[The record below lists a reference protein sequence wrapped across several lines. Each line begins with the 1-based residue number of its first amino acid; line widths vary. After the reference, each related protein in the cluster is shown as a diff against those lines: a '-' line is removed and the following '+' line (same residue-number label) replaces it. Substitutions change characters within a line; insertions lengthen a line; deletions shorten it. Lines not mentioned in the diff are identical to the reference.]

1 MNYRGQRAPAPAG
14 YQNLQ
19 QRYPQGNQWSGN
31 GYGAQGYNNQPTRA
45 AQPVV
50 RSAPPPQASAPA
62 NYYDTAPRRTAYA
75 QPAPAPAA
83 RQPVRRI
90 NTPQQ
95 EYNRSAWRSPGDI
108 AVDEDSD
115 YESTEFHGS
124 SIRPAVQRSSAAAS
138 APKRPAPPTSSFKA
152 AETALCL
159 VSQSPSPIEITR
171 LLKGDKGDQGE
182 PGDSFFELTPDD
194 PSWVRQCRGSNLRV
208 TGKLS
213 VEQLEVRRPSAP
225 HVLAGGAASTGEDG
239 QVTIQ
244 LPQEL
249 RSKWTS
255 DSVKPMLTLRERGA
269 ALFVPEDA
277 LDHERNQFSVHC
289 VEKQRV
295 KFDWLLVRL

>member
-19 QRYPQGNQWSGN
+19 QRYPQGNQWGGN
-31 GYGAQGYNNQPTRA
+31 AYGAQGYNNQPARA
-45 AQPVV
+45 AQSVV
-50 RSAPPPQASAPA
+50 RAPPPPASAPA
-62 NYYDTAPRRTAYA
+62 NYYDAAPRRTAYA
-75 QPAPAPAA
+75 QPAPAAA

-124 SIRPAVQRSSAAAS
+124 SIRPTVQRSSAAS
-138 APKRPAPPTSSFKA
+138 VPKRPAPPTSSLK
-152 AETALCL
+152 ETALCL

-194 PSWVRQCRGSNLRV
+194 PSWIRQCRGSNLRV

-225 HVLAGGAASTGEDG
+225 HVLAGGEATTGEDG

-249 RSKWTS
+249 RGKWAGA
-255 DSVKPMLTLRERGA
+255 SVKPMLTLRERGG
-269 ALFVPEDA
+269 ALFVPEDG
-277 LDHERNQFSVHC
+277 LNSERNQLSVHC

-295 KFDWLLVRL
+295 KFDWLLIQV